1 MNVWFCIGEY
11 FWIIKM
17 AFQKILEKIRLAQA
31 GFKPV
36 TLNRLAAQMVCFW
49 DIRNLL
55 MEFVIKFI
63 QSAGRTWCDFLNIPA
78 EISN

>member
-11 FWIIKM
+11 FIKWH
-17 AFQKILEKIRLAQA
+17 FKKNLEKIRLAQA

-36 TLNRLAAQMVCFW
+36 TLNRLAAQMICFW

-63 QSAGRTWCDFLNIPA
+63 QSAGRTWCDFLN
-78 EISN
+78 S